1 MFNLFKT
8 SNVKKQIVTN
18 KVAIDH
24 LNKLLTTS
32 MALGNQIINM
42 TEKDINCPLFMGEHE
57 AKYHLFGRLMLFSK
71 EVNSFFIHDK
81 NVNYSFHYPSFTYYT
96 VDEKVNTIRGYHED
110 KLSII
115 TERIQS
121 KMNEYITVNKKL
133 ERSISPLTKD
143 QARKILTSK

>member
-8 SNVKKQIVTN
+8 SNVKKQIATN

-32 MALGNQIINM
+32 MALGNQVINM
-42 TEKDINCPLFMGEHE
+42 TEKDADCPLFMNEYE
-57 AKYHLFGRLMLFSK
+57 AKYHLYGRLMLFSK
-71 EVNSFFIHDK
+71 EVNNFFLYDA
-81 NVNYSFHYPSFTYYT
+81 NYSFHYPSFTYYT
-96 VDEKVNTIRGYHED
+96 VDEKVNTIRGYHEE

-121 KMNEYITVNKKL
+121 KMNEYISVNDKL
-133 ERSISPLTKD
+133 ERSITPLTKD